1 MKYLFM
7 ILFVLACQ
15 KTTDTKSTNVS
26 QIDFSRD
33 EVIGALVALQSFI
46 DYPEETK
53 NHQKNLDITSELS
66 FKLMLPLHA
75 IYDEKANQVA
85 TEVSEWGDQEVL
97 HMESSCMA
105 KCQCEFYLDI
115 LERNPVL
122 IDQGPKALKS
132 FFEKKLMRTKED
144 NFRCLS
150 NLPPVKNLINH
161 LKLELKD
168 YQADSIL

>member
-1 MKYLFM
+1 MKYLLVLLF
-7 ILFVLACQ
+7 ILSCQ
-15 KTTDTKSTNVS
+15 KNSGTSLDSANKYH
-26 QIDFSRD
+26 FSKD

-53 NHQKNLDITSELS
+53 THQKNLDVTSDMS

-75 IYDEKANQVA
+75 IYDEKANEVA
-85 TEVSEWGDQEVL
+85 VEMSEWGDKEVL
-97 HMESSCMA
+97 HMESSCMS

-115 LERNPVL
+115 IERNTVL

-132 FFEKKLMRTKED
+132 FFEKKMMRTKED
-144 NFRCLS
+144 NFRCLT
-150 NLPPVKNLINH
+150 NLPPVQNLINQ